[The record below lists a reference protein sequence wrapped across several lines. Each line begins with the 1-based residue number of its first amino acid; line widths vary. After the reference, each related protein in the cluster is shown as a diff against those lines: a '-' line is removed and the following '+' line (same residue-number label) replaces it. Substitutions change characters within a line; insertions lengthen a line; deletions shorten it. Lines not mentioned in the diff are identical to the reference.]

1 MDEAK
6 SKGACVNLGGD
17 KDTSRGGLFYKPTIL
32 TDVNSNMELFS
43 EEIFGPVV
51 SIIRFK
57 DEDVSFSSFDNL
69 KNNFAQSSRNGSFS
83 QFVLAYDPQWVFEES
98 LKIKFCCSQIKI
110 KAKADFFQILID
122 SGWLR

>member
-69 KNNFAQSSRNGSFS
+69 KNNFAQSSRNGSFC
-83 QFVLAYDPQWVFEES
+83 QFVLAY
-98 LKIKFCCSQIKI
+98 
-110 KAKADFFQILID
+110 
-122 SGWLR
+122 